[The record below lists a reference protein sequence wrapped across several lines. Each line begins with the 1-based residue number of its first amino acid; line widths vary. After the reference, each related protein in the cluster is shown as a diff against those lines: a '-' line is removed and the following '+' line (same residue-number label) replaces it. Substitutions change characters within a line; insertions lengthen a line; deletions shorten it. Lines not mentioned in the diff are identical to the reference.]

1 MTTSKKNF
9 EKEYPRVHS
18 MLEELKKENEEL
30 NKQNEELQKENE
42 ILLVRPN
49 WITLKKLQKENE
61 ELKKENKR
69 IFNAS
74 ENHKWCLVEDRKFIL
89 KLQKENEEL
98 KAMVND
104 LIPAKI
110 VRNYQLFNEGGDIKE
125 KNKLIEK
132 WNK

>member
-18 MLEELKKENEEL
+18 MLEELKKEN
-30 NKQNEELQKENE
+30 KELQKENE

-74 ENHKWCLVEDRKFIL
+74 ENHKWCLVEDRKLLL
-89 KLQKENEEL
+89 KLEKENEEL
-98 KAMVND
+98 KSMVID
-104 LIPAKI
+104 YSKHLSEI
-110 VRNYQLFNEGGDIKE
+110 E
-125 KNKLIEK
+125 KNNER
-132 WNK
+132 NK